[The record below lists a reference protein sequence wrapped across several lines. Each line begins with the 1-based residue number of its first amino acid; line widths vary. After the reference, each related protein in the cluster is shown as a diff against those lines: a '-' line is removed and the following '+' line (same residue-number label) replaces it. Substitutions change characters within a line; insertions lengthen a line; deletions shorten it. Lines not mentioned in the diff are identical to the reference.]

1 MNSMPTETGGPSLS
15 EAGRGAA
22 AGTDVL
28 LRVLASHVREEVA
41 KLVDAGLVVETTY
54 AVNVGNSSGREFVE
68 LFNLEHRIRR
78 DHC

>member
-28 LRVLASHVREEVA
+28 LRVLASRVREEVA
-41 KLVDAGLVVETTY
+41 KLVDAGLVVETTN
-54 AVNVGNSSGREFVE
+54 ALNVGNSSRREFVE

-78 DHC
+78 DDC